1 MLTSSIGGPR
11 KAYTNRCTNS
21 SPRYSVRTTM
31 LSSFVCLGNFL
42 GFRLNDKHNAS
53 KNSNM
58 FWREFC
64 SIRCKSMKNNQ
75 INSVKAILIFSFLVF
90 YNLNP
95 LLGVSSS
102 FWVWLTPSFSLSSLN
117 FILNH
122 SSIGI
127 PSIHSWNLPFSCGF
141 LSTVAVECSVL
152 NFSLCSFE

>member
-1 MLTSSIGGPR
+1 MPTSSIGGPR

-31 LSSFVCLGNFL
+31 LSSFVCLRNFL

-58 FWREFC
+58 SWREFS

-95 LLGVSSS
+95 LLGVFSS
-102 FWVWLTPSFSLSSLN
+102 FLGVAYTQLFFEFLKLHFEPFEYGHTVNAQPEFSLL
-117 FILNH
+117 LRVPLQ
-122 SSIGI
+122 G
-127 PSIHSWNLPFSCGF
+127 CR
-141 LSTVAVECSVL
+141 
-152 NFSLCSFE
+152 

>member
-1 MLTSSIGGPR
+1 MKVVGKYLEYRYG
-11 KAYTNRCTNS
+11 YS

-31 LSSFVCLGNFL
+31 LSLVLFENFL
-42 GFRLNDKHNAS
+42 RFHLQDKHNAS

-58 FWREFC
+58 SWKEHTQ
-64 SIRCKSMKNNQ
+64 SNTKIQKTAKKMKPKPLFF
-75 INSVKAILIFSFLVF
+75 ITF

-95 LLGVSSS
+95 LFGLFSS

>member
-1 MLTSSIGGPR
+1 MKVVGKNLEYRYG
-11 KAYTNRCTNS
+11 YS

-31 LSSFVCLGNFL
+31 LSLVLFENFL
-42 GFRLNDKHNAS
+42 RFHLQDKHNAS
-53 KNSNM
+53 FFTNM
-58 FWREFC
+58 SGESVC

-95 LLGVSSS
+95 LFGLFSS

>member
-1 MLTSSIGGPR
+1 MVSIHKVPVIVLLNISVICFIFRFKRGTAMLTSSIGGPR

-64 SIRCKSMKNNQ
+64 SIRCKNMKNN
-75 INSVKAILIFSFLVF
+75 
-90 YNLNP
+90 
-95 LLGVSSS
+95 
-102 FWVWLTPSFSLSSLN
+102 
-117 FILNH
+117 
-122 SSIGI
+122 
-127 PSIHSWNLPFSCGF
+127 
-141 LSTVAVECSVL
+141 
-152 NFSLCSFE
+152 

>member
-11 KAYTNRCTNS
+11 KAYTNRCINS

-53 KNSNM
+53 KNPNM

-95 LLGVSSS
+95 LFGLFSS

>member
-1 MLTSSIGGPR
+1 
-11 KAYTNRCTNS
+11 
-21 SPRYSVRTTM
+21 M
-31 LSSFVCLGNFL
+31 LSSFVCLRNFL

-53 KNSNM
+53 FFTNM
-58 FWREFC
+58 SGESVC

-95 LLGVSSS
+95 LFGLFSS

-127 PSIHSWNLPFSCGF
+127 PSIHSRNLPFSCGF

>member
-1 MLTSSIGGPR
+1 MVSFHNVPVFSCLIIKRIYSIFRFKRGTAMLTSSIGGPR

-64 SIRCKSMKNNQ
+64 SIRCKNMKNN
-75 INSVKAILIFSFLVF
+75 
-90 YNLNP
+90 
-95 LLGVSSS
+95 
-102 FWVWLTPSFSLSSLN
+102 
-117 FILNH
+117 
-122 SSIGI
+122 
-127 PSIHSWNLPFSCGF
+127 
-141 LSTVAVECSVL
+141 
-152 NFSLCSFE
+152 